1 MKQEKPEG
9 YLFSKRYTN
18 YIFILL
24 FFLYLFDYL
33 DRMVISSLFPFLKE
47 EWSLTDKQC
56 GMLVSTVYWSIVA
69 FTLPVS
75 FLVDRWSRRKTIG
88 LMAVVWSI
96 ATGLGAFSSNLRQL
110 ITTRAFIGIGE
121 AGYAPGGSAMM
132 SALYPVRKRSLM
144 LGLWNASIPLGSAM
158 GVALGGII
166 ASTMGWRHALGIV
179 AIPGF
184 IIAILF
190 FFVKDYKTIE
200 LAKTKRN
207 VQANTQSKKVRMSVR
222 DILDEF
228 LAKPSL
234 IFTYFGIAS
243 VVFVTTSIL
252 TWLPTY
258 FHRVQGLVEKQ
269 AGTKASIVMLLAL
282 IGAPLGGYITDRWR
296 RKKVNARLL
305 VPAIT
310 SIISAVLMFLSFN
323 VFEGS
328 VQYILLLSLGI
339 SVTAFIAASTA
350 VTQDV
355 VHAGLRAISYAIAVV
370 IQNLLGASMGPIVM
384 GAISDQSNIQTA
396 FSYLWI
402 VLVIAAVLFFLG
414 SLFYARDLKKVEN
427 VEIEVID

>member
-1 MKQEKPEG
+1 
-9 YLFSKRYTN
+9 
-18 YIFILL
+18 
-24 FFLYLFDYL
+24 
-33 DRMVISSLFPFLKE
+33 
-47 EWSLTDKQC
+47 
-56 GMLVSTVYWSIVA
+56 
-69 FTLPVS
+69 
-75 FLVDRWSRRKTIG
+75 
-88 LMAVVWSI
+88 
-96 ATGLGAFSSNLRQL
+96 
-110 ITTRAFIGIGE
+110 
-121 AGYAPGGSAMM
+121 
-132 SALYPVRKRSLM
+132 
-144 LGLWNASIPLGSAM
+144 
-158 GVALGGII
+158 
-166 ASTMGWRHALGIV
+166 
-179 AIPGF
+179 
-184 IIAILF
+184 LF